1 MQQDAKSRIAV
12 FQSVGVMEFVLLF
25 VIDERGV
32 SDVVGTGAVVGVIGI
47 VVKIIKKNP
56 VVSARHIYPS
66 SRILQR
72 GKFGVVNI
80 HLKIHPEVGYGAFFV
95 TARKKID
102 AY

>member
-1 MQQDAKSRIAV
+1 
-12 FQSVGVMEFVLLF
+12 MEFVLLF

-32 SDVVGTGAVVGVIGI
+32 SYVVGTGTVVGVIGI

-56 VVSARHIYPS
+56 IVSARHICPS

-80 HLKIHPEVGYGAFFV
+80 HLKIDPEVGYGVVFV
-95 TARKKID
+95 TARKKIE